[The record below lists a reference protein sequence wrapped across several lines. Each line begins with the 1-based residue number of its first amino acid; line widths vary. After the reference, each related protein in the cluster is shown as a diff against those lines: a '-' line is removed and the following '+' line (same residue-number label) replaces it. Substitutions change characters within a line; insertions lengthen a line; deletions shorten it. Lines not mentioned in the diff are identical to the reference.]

1 MIAILPSS
9 SMVSPLLGR
18 ASGSSAPAMRHRAAL
33 PASEG
38 VGVAAADG
46 QSRVIHVHEA
56 AGPNERPADGVARKE
71 AK

>member
-1 MIAILPSS
+1 
-9 SMVSPLLGR
+9 VRRQCGR
-18 ASGSSAPAMRHRAAL
+18 RAAL